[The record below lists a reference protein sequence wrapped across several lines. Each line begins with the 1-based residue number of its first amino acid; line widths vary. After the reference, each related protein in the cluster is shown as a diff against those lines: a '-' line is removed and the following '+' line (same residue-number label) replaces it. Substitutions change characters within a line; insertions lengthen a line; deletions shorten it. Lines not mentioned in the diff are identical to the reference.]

1 MANSVEH
8 AVNLRVSMDVVK
20 VTGAEAIAKV
30 IAAKVAEVTSQLEKY
45 DINQARVDAL
55 AKTGTPLGSS
65 GAGKEADAK
74 DKNLRT
80 KQLESIS
87 KGVGTVSTM
96 GIGMLKT
103 GFGILTDIFERIKQ
117 ASPLLQAVESL
128 FNLAMQLFFMPLGT
142 KLATVLIP
150 SIVELVDNV
159 MQIWDGFEDKS
170 LGEILGDTIELGAE
184 IFGEYFQDIG
194 EQLASEGGILGTIGE
209 LLQVMGEFIEGNGV
223 KLIDTVIKI
232 TQFVIGN
239 LPGILGTIVGLLI
252 LQKALMLVQIAT
264 TGSITPWSAGIAAAG
279 VAAAIGAGV
288 AAANYVSGYTAA
300 DGGYFPATPGGVPV
314 LIAEGG
320 EGETVVPDGKKVDFA
335 KSVLGG
341 NAGGTY
347 NIYVN
352 GYTDTDLENK
362 IIRVLNE
369 QTNLSRLRSGF

>member
-8 AVNLRVSMDVVK
+8 AVNLRVSMDIVK
-20 VTGAEAIAKV
+20 VAGAEAMAKT
-30 IAAKVAEVTSQLEKY
+30 IAAKVAEVTSQLERY
-45 DINQARVDAL
+45 DISQARIDAL
-55 AKTGTPLGSS
+55 AKTGMPLGSS

-80 KQLESIS
+80 RQLESIS
-87 KGVGTVSTM
+87 KGVGTVSTI
-96 GIGMLKT
+96 GVGMLKT

-170 LGEILGDTIELGAE
+170 LREILGDTIKLGAE
-184 IFGEYFQDIG
+184 IFGEYFKDIG
-194 EQLASEGGILGTIGE
+194 NTLAGEEGILGTIGS
-209 LLQVMGEFIEGNGV
+209 LLEFMGEFIENKGETLV
-223 KLIDTVIKI
+223 TKI
-232 TQFVIGN
+232 LEITKFVIGN
-239 LPGILGTIVGLLI
+239 LPGILGTIVGLLV

-335 KSVLGG
+335 KSVLGNSSG
-341 NAGGTY
+341 NTY

-362 IIRVLNE
+362 IVRVINE